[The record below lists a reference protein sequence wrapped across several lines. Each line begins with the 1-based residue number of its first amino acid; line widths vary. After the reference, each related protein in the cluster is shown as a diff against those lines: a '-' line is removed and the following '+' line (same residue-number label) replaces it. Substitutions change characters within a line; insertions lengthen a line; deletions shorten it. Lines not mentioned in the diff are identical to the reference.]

1 MIIFFVELLLLINI
15 LYIETYDFPCITI
28 ITILIYKLFKKKKS
42 MQRTGLSLVII
53 KVRFRS
59 WGYVKWLHKII
70 VTF

>member
-1 MIIFFVELLLLINI
+1 MHHNNNNTNLQII
-15 LYIETYDFPCITI
+15 
-28 ITILIYKLFKKKKS
+28 KKKKKKS